1 MPSKSRQTFSGLLS
15 RFMPAAHGFVE
26 PRQLVVRNQPAGVFH
41 QIAPNRER
49 PGLQRNL
56 RAFSPQTFVR
66 RIERETA
73 EPLPGKSDPSA
84 GTMRPPAALC
94 RRISQRDACNL
105 KKGSKRHGKPACTS
119 SPCRSSGPPAC
130 RRSFCGGHMSQ
141 PGIRN
146 PGPGSSR
153 RTVLRSTGTFA
164 HRAGLL

>member
-26 PRQLVVRNQPAGVFH
+26 PRQLVVRNQLAGVFH
-41 QIAPNRER
+41 QIAPNRKR

-94 RRISQRDACNL
+94 RRIS
-105 KKGSKRHGKPACTS
+105 PA
-119 SPCRSSGPPAC
+119 
-130 RRSFCGGHMSQ
+130 RRLQ
-141 PGIRN
+141 PEERLEKTWEARLHKQ
-146 PGPGSSR
+146 PMP
-153 RTVLRSTGTFA
+153 V
-164 HRAGLL
+164 